1 MDMTHQA
8 VDLRARE
15 RAFHPVRDYL
25 AGVPWDGTPRL
36 DRWLSYYL
44 DAEPSVYVAAIG
56 RMFLIAMVAR
66 IFEPGCKADYL
77 LVFEGEQGAC
87 KVKRVQ
93 HPRRRSGFRTICP
106 TCCAIRTPR
115 STFEANG

>member
-1 MDMTHQA
+1 MDVTHQA
-8 VDLRARE
+8 VDLRAQE

-25 AGVPWDGTPRL
+25 AGVPWDRTPHL

-44 DAEPSVYVAAIG
+44 GAEPSVYVAAIG

-77 LVFEGEQGAC
+77 LVFEGEQGDASQA
-87 KVKRVQ
+87 RAASS
-93 HPRRRSGFRTICP
+93 PGSGFRTICP